1 MNLPTILKK
10 TEYISFSVG
19 LNMKKKN
26 KIRMLL
32 ANLYELKDDVLY
44 QHMLYSKSYSLLDG
58 KFNGKDKL

>member
-32 ANLYELKDDVLY
+32 ANELKDDVLF